1 MLLLARRYAGYGA
14 DRLRRLRFEQLRFAE
29 QRLRQHRFRHCLQ
42 DWRHSPLTG
51 AAAIYGNAC
60 KNGAQIA
67 VDEINAEGGDIQ
79 FELNYQDDEHDAE
92 KAVNAYNTL
101 KDWGMQLSLGS
112 VTSKP
117 CEATA
122 AENYS
127 DRIFA
132 LTPVCFIRCGNRR

>member
-1 MLLLARRYAGYGA
+1 M
-14 DRLRRLRFEQLRFAE
+14 
-29 QRLRQHRFRHCLQ
+29 
-42 DWRHSPLTG
+42 TG

-67 VDEINAEGGDIQ
+67 VDEINAGGDIQ

-101 KDWGMQLSLGS
+101 KDDMQLSLGS

-132 LTPVCFIRCGNRR
+132 LTRLLPPLR